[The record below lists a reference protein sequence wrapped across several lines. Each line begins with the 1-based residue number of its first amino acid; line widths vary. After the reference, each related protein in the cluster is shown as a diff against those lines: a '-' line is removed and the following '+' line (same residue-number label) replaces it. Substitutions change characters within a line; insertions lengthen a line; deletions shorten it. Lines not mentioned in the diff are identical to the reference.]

1 MTSAAVETTPLTC
14 DVLVVG
20 SGAAGLAAAVTAAW
34 HGRRVVLVE
43 KDPVFGGA
51 SAWSG
56 GWAWLPRNPLARRA
70 GIEEDIEQPRT
81 YLRHELGERYDAAR
95 IDAFLEACPHMV
107 AFFERHTHLRFVD
120 GNGIPDMHGDTPG
133 AAEGGHQL
141 VAAPYDARQLG
152 PLLPRLRKTL
162 RETSFMGMPIMAGAD
177 LAAFLDLTR
186 SLPAFLHVARRF
198 SSHLWH
204 LLRYGRAMHLVN
216 GVALVAR
223 LAKSAEALGVRLI
236 ESAPAREL
244 LLRDG
249 KVVGALVESAEGLLR
264 IEAGAGRQAAVV
276 LPAQLA
282 QAVVVR
288 VVAQAGAARLS
299 GVDRFEQHF
308 QGQGVAGKRQGHGV
322 PPVLATVAG
331 NSVANGDCGARTGS
345 GWMDSGVLPPRLIND
360 RRRNIRASFSGL

>member
-43 KDPVFGGA
+43 KDLVFGGA

-249 KVVGALVESAEGLLR
+249 KVVGALVESAEDSC
-264 IEAGAGRQAAVV
+264 ASRQAPWSW
-276 LPAQLA
+276 PA
-282 QAVVVR
+282 
-288 VVAQAGAARLS
+288 AAFPMIRS
-299 GVDRFEQHF
+299 
-308 QGQGVAGKRQGHGV
+308 AAPSW
-322 PPVLATVAG
+322 PPPWTP
-331 NSVANGDCGARTGS
+331 CCRC
-345 GWMDSGVLPPRLIND
+345 
-360 RRRNIRASFSGL
+360 RRRAATATACAWGKAPAAGWPTTCARRSPGRRSREFPTAMARPGTSRTSSSAASPG

>member
-70 GIEEDIEQPRT
+70 GIEDIEQPRT

-264 IEAGAGRQAAVV
+264 IEAGAVVPAAAFPMIRSAAPSWPHPGHSAAAAAAGLQRRRLAPGESAGGRGRRPALADRLGAGLASSPRRWRDRALPAHHRARQA
-276 LPAQLA
+276 
-282 QAVVVR
+282 R
-288 VVAQAGAARLS
+288 G
-299 GVDRFEQHF
+299 
-308 QGQGVAGKRQGHGV
+308 
-322 PPVLATVAG
+322 
-331 NSVANGDCGARTGS
+331 
-345 GWMDSGVLPPRLIND
+345 D
-360 RRRNIRASFSGL
+360 RRAGQRQALRQ

>member
-1 MTSAAVETTPLTC
+1 M
-14 DVLVVG
+14 
-20 SGAAGLAAAVTAAW
+20 
-34 HGRRVVLVE
+34 
-43 KDPVFGGA
+43 
-51 SAWSG
+51 
-56 GWAWLPRNPLARRA
+56 PRNPLARRA

-141 VAAPYDARQLG
+141 VAAPYDARQPGL
-152 PLLPRLRKTL
+152 LLPRLRKTL

-186 SLPAFLHVARRF
+186 SPAFLHVARRF

-204 LLRYGRAMHLVN
+204 LLRRSRHAPGQWR
-216 GVALVAR
+216 GLVAR
-223 LAKSAEALGVRLI
+223 LAKSAEAPGVRLI

-249 KVVGALVESAEGLLR
+249 KVVGALVEAPRGSCAS
-264 IEAGAGRQAAVV
+264 RQAPWSC
-276 LPAQLA
+276 L
-282 QAVVVR
+282 R
-288 VVAQAGAARLS
+288 RLS
-299 GVDRFEQHF
+299 
-308 QGQGVAGKRQGHGV
+308 
-322 PPVLATVAG
+322 P
-331 NSVANGDCGARTGS
+331 
-345 GWMDSGVLPPRLIND
+345 
-360 RRRNIRASFSGL
+360 

>member
-141 VAAPYDARQLG
+141 VAAPYDARQLARCYRACARPCG
-152 PLLPRLRKTL
+152 RPRSWACRSWPAP
-162 RETSFMGMPIMAGAD
+162 TSP
-177 LAAFLDLTR
+177 
-186 SLPAFLHVARRF
+186 P
-198 SSHLWH
+198 SS
-204 LLRYGRAMHLVN
+204 
-216 GVALVAR
+216 
-223 LAKSAEALGVRLI
+223 
-236 ESAPAREL
+236 
-244 LLRDG
+244 
-249 KVVGALVESAEGLLR
+249 
-264 IEAGAGRQAAVV
+264 
-276 LPAQLA
+276 
-282 QAVVVR
+282 
-288 VVAQAGAARLS
+288 
-299 GVDRFEQHF
+299 
-308 QGQGVAGKRQGHGV
+308 
-322 PPVLATVAG
+322 T
-331 NSVANGDCGARTGS
+331 
-345 GWMDSGVLPPRLIND
+345 
-360 RRRNIRASFSGL
+360 

>member
-133 AAEGGHQL
+133 AAGRPPVGRRAHMTH
-141 VAAPYDARQLG
+141 DNWARCC
-152 PLLPRLRKTL
+152 
-162 RETSFMGMPIMAGAD
+162 
-177 LAAFLDLTR
+177 
-186 SLPAFLHVARRF
+186 
-198 SSHLWH
+198 
-204 LLRYGRAMHLVN
+204 RA
-216 GVALVAR
+216 
-223 LAKSAEALGVRLI
+223 
-236 ESAPAREL
+236 
-244 LLRDG
+244 
-249 KVVGALVESAEGLLR
+249 
-264 IEAGAGRQAAVV
+264 
-276 LPAQLA
+276 
-282 QAVVVR
+282 
-288 VVAQAGAARLS
+288 AARPCGRPRS
-299 GVDRFEQHF
+299 WACRSWP
-308 QGQGVAGKRQGHGV
+308 APTS
-322 PPVLATVAG
+322 PPSST
-331 NSVANGDCGARTGS
+331 
-345 GWMDSGVLPPRLIND
+345 
-360 RRRNIRASFSGL
+360 